1 MPALVRFLLCDS
13 RRKYNFVS
21 QKVIT
26 IVANQNTEELTE
38 EGPVLVTVAEDGTEL
53 PVETQM
59 VGEAEGGGV
68 YLIMIKIKR
77 ISIAPIYHTRWE
89 RRALYLS
96 LIHI

>member
-1 MPALVRFLLCDS
+1 M
-13 RRKYNFVS
+13 
-21 QKVIT
+21 
-26 IVANQNTEELTE
+26 ANQNTEELTE

-89 RRALYLS
+89 RRALYSNTNDTTRGWGGGGGIDRAVKKQNL
-96 LIHI
+96 L